1 MELTLLCVVL
11 ACVHARATR
20 YLEVST
26 RSGKLRGFR
35 ETVEGRDVDVFLG
48 VPYARPPVGPLRFR
62 RPQMT
67 SPWST
72 TLDATRHPPACYQQV
87 DESFERFQG
96 VEMWNPNTNMS
107 EDCLYL
113 NIWAP
118 ADKGPSAG
126 GETKARTVMV
136 WIYGGSFSSGSA
148 NLDVYDGRI
157 LAATNDV
164 VVVSM
169 QYRMGA
175 LGFLYLDVPE
185 APGNMGLLDQ
195 LMALQ
200 WVYNNIRAFGGDSH
214 AITLFGESS
223 GAASVGLH
231 LLSPLSRKLVRYA
244 IMESSSALSPWAVD
258 LPSVARARATSLAD
272 SLGCDA
278 RDVTPATAIFECIA
292 RHDARTISATM
303 WTIPDRSH
311 IPTPF
316 VPTVDRYFLRDH
328 PSNVLRKQRFKKTP
342 VLMGVNEHE
351 GSYFLVY
358 IFPDVVTLNASRRIS
373 RAEFV
378 RSLPTLVPQ
387 SRADDVTAASV
398 SFEYG
403 VPYRHGGATVDYRD
417 VMEGLLGDVAFICP
431 VVDFADAFADAGL
444 PVYVYRFTHRTSQNA
459 WPAWMGAM
467 HGYEIDHVFGCPLN
481 VSLNY
486 TRAEAEL
493 SRRLMT
499 YWTNFA
505 KFG

>member
-1 MELTLLCVVL
+1 
-11 ACVHARATR
+11 
-20 YLEVST
+20 
-26 RSGKLRGFR
+26 
-35 ETVEGRDVDVFLG
+35 
-48 VPYARPPVGPLRFR
+48 
-62 RPQMT
+62 
-67 SPWST
+67 
-72 TLDATRHPPACYQQV
+72 
-87 DESFERFQG
+87 
-96 VEMWNPNTNMS
+96 MWNPNTNMS

-118 ADKGPSAG
+118 VGHGGSAEGQAKG
-126 GETKARTVMV
+126 KAVMV
-136 WIYGGSFSSGSA
+136 WIYGGSFSSGTA

-195 LMALQ
+195 LVALQ
-200 WVYNNIRAFGGDSH
+200 WTYNNIRAFGGNSH

-244 IMESSSALSPWAVD
+244 IMESGSALSPWAVD
-258 LPSVARARATSLAD
+258 PPSVARTRATSLAN
-272 SLGCDA
+272 SLGCDTPNN
-278 RDVTPATAIFECIA
+278 TPATAIFDCIA
-292 RHDARTISATM
+292 RHDARTISRTM
-303 WTIPDRSH
+303 WTILDRSH
-311 IPTPF
+311 VPTPF

-328 PSNVLRKQRFKKTP
+328 PTNVVRKRRFKKTP
-342 VLMGVNEHE
+342 VLLGANRDE

-387 SRADDVTAASV
+387 ARADDVTAASV

-403 VPYRHGGATVDYRD
+403 VPYRHGGAIVDYRAAMD
-417 VMEGLLGDVAFICP
+417 AVLGDVAFICP

-444 PVYVYRFTHRTSQNA
+444 PVYLYRFTHRTSQNA
-459 WPAWMGAM
+459 WPAWMGVM

-481 VSLNY
+481 ASLNY
-486 TRAEAEL
+486 TRSEADL
-493 SRRLMT
+493 SGRVMT

-505 KFG
+505 KYG